1 MNKPAL
7 FLLLLNFAVIG
18 ALPRVFFRSDGRF
31 NLKWWLTALPFGLSP
46 LFVAG
51 STAVGWEPI
60 TPDSW
65 RTGLTLVAVALNAV
79 SIALIFLT
87 LGTHRIP
94 VALWHQENDDPRHIV
109 THGAYGLIRHPFYAA
124 FLLAFLS
131 GAVLFPHAITLALF
145 CYGFVALNTTAAQEE
160 QRLSGSEFGVE
171 YRRYLAR
178 TGRFLPRPG
187 RSAPAETSRVG
198 G

>member
-1 MNKPAL
+1 MDTPAL

-31 NLKWWLTALPFGLSP
+31 NAKWWLTALPFGLSP
-46 LFVAG
+46 LFVA
-51 STAVGWEPI
+51 AAALLGWEPMV
-60 TPDSW
+60 PGSW
-65 RTGLTLVAVALNAV
+65 RTGTALVAVALNAV

-94 VALWHQENDDPRHIV
+94 VALWHQENDAPRHLV
-109 THGAYGLIRHPFYAA
+109 THGAYGLIRHPFYTA

-131 GAVLFPHAITLALF
+131 AVALLPHGVTLALF
-145 CYGFVALNTTAAQEE
+145 CYGLVALNATAAQEE
-160 QRLSGSEFGVE
+160 RRLSGSQFGAE
-171 YRRYLAR
+171 YRGYLAR
-178 TGRFLPRPG
+178 TGRFVPRPG
-187 RSAPAETSRVG
+187 RAAPAPTSRVG

>member
-1 MNKPAL
+1 VDPSAL

-18 ALPRVFFRSDGRF
+18 ALPRVFFRSDGRL
-31 NLKWWLTALPFGLSP
+31 NAKWWLTALPFGLSP
-46 LFVAG
+46 LFVAA
-51 STAVGWEPI
+51 STAFGRQPMA
-60 TPDSW
+60 PDSW
-65 RTGLTLVAVALNAV
+65 RTGLDLAAVALNAV

-94 VALWHQENDDPRHIV
+94 VALWHQENDEPRRLV

-131 GAVLFPHAITLALF
+131 GAVLFPHAVTLGLL

-160 QRLSGSEFGVE
+160 RRLSRSEFGAE
-171 YRRYLAR
+171 YRQYLAR
-178 TGRFLPRPG
+178 TGRFLPRP
-187 RSAPAETSRVG
+187 RRAAPAGTARVG
-198 G
+198 R

>member
-1 MNKPAL
+1 MDKPSALL
-7 FLLLLNFAVIG
+7 FLLNFVVIG

-31 NLKWWLTALPFGLSP
+31 NRKWWLTALPFGLSP
-46 LFVAG
+46 LFVAVCA
-51 STAVGWEPI
+51 AVGWEPI

-65 RTGLTLVAVALNAV
+65 RSGLNLAAVALNAV

-94 VALWHQENDDPRHIV
+94 VALWHQENDAPRHLV
-109 THGAYGLIRHPFYAA
+109 THGAYSLIRHPFYAA

-131 GAVLFPHAITLALF
+131 AAVLFPHAITLALF
-145 CYGFVALNTTAAQEE
+145 CYGFAALNATAAREE
-160 QRLSGSEFGVE
+160 QRLSESEFGSE
-171 YRRYLAR
+171 YRGYLAR

-187 RSAPAETSRVG
+187 RAAPAETSRVG